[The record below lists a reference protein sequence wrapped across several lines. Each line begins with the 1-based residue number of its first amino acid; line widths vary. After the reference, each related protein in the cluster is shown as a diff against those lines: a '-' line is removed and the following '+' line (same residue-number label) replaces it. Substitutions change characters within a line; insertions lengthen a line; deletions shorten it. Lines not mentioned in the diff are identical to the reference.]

1 MAKRRMQFLVDEKFY
16 QALERL
22 KEKTDSDSLA
32 EVFRDAVKA
41 YDWMVHEIS
50 EGREIV
56 SRPYEKEEEKR
67 YDSMAQSVKGG

>member
-1 MAKRRMQFLVDEKFY
+1 MAKKRLQFLVDEKFY

-22 KEKTDSDSLA
+22 REQTDSDSLA

-67 YDSMAQSVKGG
+67 YDKMAQSVKGG